1 MLMLCEVLG
10 SILRRKVKSMEE
22 NIKWLYTNV
31 KYLLFCKMVIYLYIL
46 VIGMIGQVLL
56 KAAWLGVHLKHLYTN
71 VCSTEN
77 KQEELDILTQL

>member
-1 MLMLCEVLG
+1 
-10 SILRRKVKSMEE
+10 
-22 NIKWLYTNV
+22 
-31 KYLLFCKMVIYLYIL
+31 
-46 VIGMIGQVLL
+46 MIGQVLL